1 MPRHRCYVASPLGF
15 TDGGRA
21 YYRETYLPALAAVT
35 DVIDPW
41 SLAEPGLE
49 PIEIGRRNADAIRE
63 CDVLAAY
70 LEGQEPDSGTVAE
83 VGYAAGL
90 GKPCFGLRTD
100 MRRAG
105 EDGVAVN
112 LPVEAFIVASGGRM
126 CRSLDELVEA
136 LR

>member
-1 MPRHRCYVASPLGF
+1 MKRCYVASPLGF

-21 YYRETYLPALAAVT
+21 YYRDAYLPALAAVVE
-35 DVIDPW
+35 VIDPW
-41 SLAEPGLE
+41 SLAQPGDEPLT
-49 PIEIGRRNADAIRE
+49 IGRRNAEAIRA

-100 MRRAG
+100 LRRAG
-105 EDGVAVN
+105 DGTAVN
-112 LPVEAFIVASGGRM
+112 LQVEAFIVESGGRM
-126 CRSLDELVEA
+126 CGSLDELVAA
-136 LR
+136 LRG